1 MPSAKRADCF
11 WIYMLE
17 CDNGSYYTGY
27 TRNIARRFRQHVD
40 GKAGVRYT
48 RSHPPVRIAQCWRL
62 FGSVG
67 TALKIES
74 LIKQKPRPVKDRL
87 VANPSRGRCLPKT
100 SRTAWTPLPAR
111 RRPICDRRVS
121 QKFQLTMGRMGS
133 SSLSV
138 MTFSSPICIPFMK
151 VALLNTPI

>member
-87 VANPSRGRCLPKT
+87 VANPAELGTLASRAFDRELRIFTVDPVFVENE
-100 SRTAWTPLPAR
+100 SRALSPEDLKNGMDPFAGAPAA
-111 RRPICDRRVS
+111 D
-121 QKFQLTMGRMGS
+121 L
-133 SSLSV
+133 
-138 MTFSSPICIPFMK
+138 
-151 VALLNTPI
+151 

>member
-1 MPSAKRADCF
+1 MPKAKRADCF

-27 TRNIARRFRQHVD
+27 TRNIARRFRLHVE

-62 FGSVG
+62 FDSVG
-67 TALKIES
+67 TALKVEI

-87 VANPSRGRCLPKT
+87 VANPADLGSLAARALSREVRIYTVNPVFVEDK
-100 SRTAWTPLPAR
+100 SRAMSPEDLKNGFDPFAGAPAA
-111 RRPICDRRVS
+111 D
-121 QKFQLTMGRMGS
+121 L
-133 SSLSV
+133 
-138 MTFSSPICIPFMK
+138 
-151 VALLNTPI
+151 